1 MKGAKVGVAVVVVVA
16 LPGKFQPRFRFLPF
30 NIAASVPSR
39 VCVCV
44 CISVCVCECLVVA
57 LVMDGAWRN

>member
-1 MKGAKVGVAVVVVVA
+1 MKGAKVGVAVVVVA

-39 VCVCV
+39 ACVCL
-44 CISVCVCECLVVA
+44 CVCLVVA